1 VRLYKLQSFGQR
13 LTIVRL
19 YKEKFGKMDLIVLSL
34 APVFIIAGYIYFR
47 DKYEREPIRLLMLAL
62 LFGALTVIP
71 IMFLESFLSSFSQLF
86 SGLGSAA
93 WNAFA
98 VAAFSEEL
106 FKYIALYLLIWK
118 RREFN
123 DKLDG
128 IVYAVFISLGF
139 AAVENI
145 LYVTGNG
152 HFTGIMRAITA
163 VPAHA
168 VFGVT
173 MGFYFGMARFYEK
186 QRQQLKMKALL
197 YPIILHGIY
206 DFILFTRIGWLTIVF
221 LAFLVF
227 LYISGLKRIKELAD
241 QSIYKTDYDLLN
253 QKFSKPN

>member
-1 VRLYKLQSFGQR
+1 
-13 LTIVRL
+13 
-19 YKEKFGKMDLIVLSL
+19 MDLIVLSL
-34 APVFIIAGYIYFR
+34 APVFIIAGYVYFR
-47 DKYEREPIRLLMLAL
+47 DKYEREPIRLLLLAL

-86 SGLGSAA
+86 SGLGAAA
-93 WNAFA
+93 WKAFV

-106 FKYIALYLLIWK
+106 FKYIALYILIWK
-118 RREFN
+118 SPEFN

-152 HFTGIMRAITA
+152 HFTGIMRAVTA

-168 VFGVT
+168 IFGVT
-173 MGFYFGMARFYEK
+173 MGFYFGMAKFYVK
-186 QRQQLKMKALL
+186 QQQRLKQKALL

-206 DFILFTRIGWLTIVF
+206 DFILFSRIEWLTVVF

-227 LYISGLKRIKELAD
+227 LYVSGLKRIKELAN
-241 QSIYKTDYDLLN
+241 QSIYKTDYNLLN
-253 QKFSKPN
+253 EKFEGNNQG